1 MKVPCR
7 GIMDLSFRNVTRS
20 GPVNELDRLKFVWS
34 LVAWLSVKELSTS
47 VREKLEASHQI
58 SIEHWRES
66 QCLFFS
72 CNHLDA

>member
-7 GIMDLSFRNVTRS
+7 GIMDLSFRNVIRS

-34 LVAWLSVKELSTS
+34 LVAWLSVKELYTS

-58 SIEHWRES
+58 SNRALERVPVLV
-66 QCLFFS
+66 LF
-72 CNHLDA
+72 L